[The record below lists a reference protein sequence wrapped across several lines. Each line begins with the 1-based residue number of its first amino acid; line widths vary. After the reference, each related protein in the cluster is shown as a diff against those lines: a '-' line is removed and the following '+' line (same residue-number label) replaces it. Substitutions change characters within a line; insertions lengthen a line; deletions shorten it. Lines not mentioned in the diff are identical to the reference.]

1 MTHKE
6 IIKPNID
13 NLQAKIVDAIIK
25 KAQKLHLNSEVINRR
40 MLVDYLNETLHINLK
55 EGLHIKQLLKDA
67 YVKAS
72 YSSSIQNAIVNN
84 IEDNDGRNKVFNP
97 ERVEQRVIALDIQNP
112 QIDLNDFELIEH
124 ETELVKQ
131 VDGTSEIQAIQLN
144 IETLKPTKEFSLTG
158 KFKVEAKKDHAF
170 KIKDEYHK
178 IIKTHQKVKDI
189 NLNLVDDFAKTR
201 NKLKLVREDLLQ
213 LLVDLVGDGIKTK
226 EPKLFDVSEIKWN
239 SFEDRYGK
247 LNTFYKDINKEIK
260 TFENSHEQHMG
271 NISQSGKNQ
280 FNSFLSEATNLS
292 NAGNLN
298 SKNLKGAAGGAAVSF
313 LIEGGLSVA
322 KARTEAK
329 KTIAQID
336 LDIEK
341 LKEGM
346 QSDVELILEDIL
358 KLGRFYSELKDKL
371 IPQLQ
376 LASKIIVIKLI
387 NDIAPLYKQ
396 IISNTEIKDL
406 RDSNRNLM
414 TELRTIE
421 AELVDKEEQIKY
433 NEFKGQKLTKDIED
447 YQVEHDF
454 LMSLHPVEP
463 NLFYKIISPFN
474 SKKLYKETLE
484 DWCRYSKPFI
494 DNFKSIQ
501 ENLIKEGKLKEENF
515 ADFEKLTNRKTSIG
529 EKLKQNSEKIKIIFG
544 KTENKNRF
552 NDLLENIKELV
563 VHSKGILEVK
573 ISSAIENGLP
583 NQPKEAVNQI
593 SVIDSKNFLL
603 ENIPGFYDKFIIN
616 NTDGNQLFTSLL
628 VNKMNK
634 DERFEKIDN
643 QTKVK
648 IASTGLAC
656 LSVFIKTQDLN
667 IKKNFLQ
674 KENEKVMDLFLQSY
688 DKKLESLKEEIKKN
702 KEDFLALKNNAN
714 SMSLGQLAN
723 KINESYDPNT
733 NTEVTGQDVDS
744 LLNGGTLQF

>member
-25 KAQKLHLNSEVINRR
+25 KAQKLHVDSAVINRR

-226 EPKLFDVSEIKWN
+226 EPKLFDVSKINWE
-239 SFEDRYGK
+239 SFEDSYGQLK
-247 LNTFYKDINKEIK
+247 TFYEDVNKKIK
-260 TFENSHEQHMG
+260 TFENSHQQHMG
-271 NISQSGKNQ
+271 NIYQSGKNQ

-322 KARTEAK
+322 KARAEAK

-341 LKEGM
+341 LKEGI
-346 QSDVELILEDIL
+346 QGDVQIILDDIL

-371 IPQLQ
+371 IPKLQ
-376 LASKIIVIKLI
+376 LFSQITVNKLI
-387 NDIAPLYKQ
+387 NDITPLYEQ
-396 IISNTEIKDL
+396 IISNSEIKDL

-494 DNFKSIQ
+494 DNFKSTQ
-501 ENLIKEGKLKEENF
+501 ENIEIETQLKEDNITTIEQ
-515 ADFEKLTNRKTSIG
+515 LTNREISIQQ
-529 EKLKQNSEKIKIIFG
+529 ELKQNSDKIKTIF
-544 KTENKNRF
+544 KQTENKSIVTQLIRHIM
-552 NDLLENIKELV
+552 DLSVSSKGVLEVNISKEL
-563 VHSKGILEVK
+563 I
-573 ISSAIENGLP
+573 
-583 NQPKEAVNQI
+583 
-593 SVIDSKNFLL
+593 
-603 ENIPGFYDKFIIN
+603 
-616 NTDGNQLFTSLL
+616 
-628 VNKMNK
+628 
-634 DERFEKIDN
+634 
-643 QTKVK
+643 
-648 IASTGLAC
+648 
-656 LSVFIKTQDLN
+656 
-667 IKKNFLQ
+667 
-674 KENEKVMDLFLQSY
+674 
-688 DKKLESLKEEIKKN
+688 
-702 KEDFLALKNNAN
+702 
-714 SMSLGQLAN
+714 
-723 KINESYDPNT
+723 
-733 NTEVTGQDVDS
+733 
-744 LLNGGTLQF
+744 